1 MTDRANSET
10 GRDANKALS
19 IIGQKY
25 AYATASLVLGI
36 TCFVGFIGL
45 EKAVLAVVFGWLA
58 LKSTPSPALQER
70 RGWAKAGIILG
81 SLILVVVPT
90 LLLLNIDRIKE
101 FIEALEKLNTGR

>member
-1 MTDRANSET
+1 MTDRDN
-10 GRDANKALS
+10 RDTNRENNQALS
-19 IIGQKY
+19 ILGQKY

-58 LKSTPSPALQER
+58 LKSSPTPALRER

-90 LLLLNIDRIKE
+90 LLLLNIDRIME
-101 FIEALEKLNTGR
+101 FIDALEKLNGGR